1 MTVRVLLADDHP
13 MFREGLRAMLQGR
26 PAFDVVAVAGTG
38 TEAVA
43 AAEAAQPD
51 VAVVDLRMPDG
62 DGVAATGGIRRV
74 SPATRVLVLTS
85 FDGEREVADAL
96 AAGAHGY
103 VLKSAS
109 PEEIADAVTA
119 VASGTSVLSDTVLSA
134 VARRSALPRARPFPE
149 LTDREFDVLEGLA
162 RGLATE
168 AIARRLGLT
177 AKTVRNNLSNV
188 LVKLGAR
195 DRAAAVVLAHR
206 RGVGTGA
213 GFPVSSHTPPADMAG
228 HDERDR

>member
-13 MFREGLRAMLQGR
+13 MFREGLRAMLHGR
-26 PAFDVVAVAGTG
+26 APFDVVAVAGTG
-38 TEAVA
+38 EEAIA
-43 AAEAAQPD
+43 AAERAQPD

-62 DGVAATGGIRRV
+62 DGVVATSGIRRV
-74 SPATRVLVLTS
+74 SPRTRVLVLTS
-85 FDGEREVADAL
+85 FDGEREVTDAL

-119 VASGTSVLSDTVLSA
+119 VASGTSVLSDAVLA
-134 VARRSALPRARPFPE
+134 EVARRSARPRSRPFPE

-168 AIARRLGLT
+168 AIARRLGLS

-195 DRAAAVVLAHR
+195 DRAAAVVLAHE
-206 RGVGTGA
+206 RGVGT
-213 GFPVSSHTPPADMAG
+213 
-228 HDERDR
+228 

>member
-13 MFREGLRAMLQGR
+13 MFREGLRAMLHGR
-26 PAFDVVAVAGTG
+26 TPFDVVAVAGTG
-38 TEAVA
+38 EEAIA
-43 AAEAAQPD
+43 AAERAQPD

-62 DGVAATGGIRRV
+62 DGVVATSGIRRV
-74 SPATRVLVLTS
+74 SPRTRVLVLTS
-85 FDGEREVADAL
+85 FDGEREVSDAL

-119 VASGTSVLSDTVLSA
+119 VASGTSVLSDAVLA
-134 VARRSALPRARPFPE
+134 EVARRSARPRSRPFPE

-168 AIARRLGLT
+168 AIARRLGLS

-195 DRAAAVVLAHR
+195 DRAAAVVLAHE
-206 RGVGTGA
+206 RGVGT
-213 GFPVSSHTPPADMAG
+213 
-228 HDERDR
+228 